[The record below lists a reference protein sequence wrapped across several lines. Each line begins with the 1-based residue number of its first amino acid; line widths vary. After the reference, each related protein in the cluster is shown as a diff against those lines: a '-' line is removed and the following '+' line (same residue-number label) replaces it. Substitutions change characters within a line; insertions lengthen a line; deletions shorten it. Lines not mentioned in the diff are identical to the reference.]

1 MEQDLW
7 IRFYIKYSNFIN
19 IFSFDLF
26 FIFTDLTWDNME
38 NSNEQKTF

>member
-19 IFSFDLF
+19 VFSFDF